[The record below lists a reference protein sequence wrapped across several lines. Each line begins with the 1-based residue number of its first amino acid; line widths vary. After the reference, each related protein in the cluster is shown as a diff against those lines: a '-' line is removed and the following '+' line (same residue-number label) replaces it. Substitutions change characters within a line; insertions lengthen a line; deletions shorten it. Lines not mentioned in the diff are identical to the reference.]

1 MPGGAAPW
9 YNAAVSATTDA
20 PRVGVNA
27 LLLSAAASYRSA
39 GVSGYIRRLL
49 TYLPEVAADLRLTA
63 FVPDGDLRLKTDLD
77 LRPVRGWDV
86 QQPLRRILWEQWAL
100 PQHVRRLG
108 LNLLHGPVSIA
119 PLLAG
124 CATVVT
130 IHDLTFLAYP
140 QAFPAAKRLYLR
152 SLVGRSARSARRVI
166 ASSYAT
172 AQDVVRR
179 LRVPP
184 ERVTV
189 VHLGV
194 DPEFTPAPAAEV
206 EAFRRRRGLP
216 QRFILHVGTLEP
228 RKNLVRLVE
237 AFSRLRRCA
246 DLADVRLVL
255 AGGKGWGYDPVFAAV
270 ERLGLGQ
277 EVLFPGY
284 VPDEELAWWY
294 RAATVFAYPSL
305 MEGFGLPVLEAL
317 ACGAVV
323 VTSAVSSMPEVAGDA
338 ALLVDPT
345 DVDAL
350 ADALQRALVDQELRA
365 ALRCRAVEQAQRFPW
380 RRTVAQTA
388 AVYRQVLGLPQPQGE
403 EP

>member
-1 MPGGAAPW
+1 MGI
-9 YNAAVSATTDA
+9 
-20 PRVGVNA
+20 NA

-49 TYLPEVAADLRLTA
+49 AYLPEVAPDLRFTA
-63 FVPDGDLRLKTDLD
+63 FVPDGDLRLSTPLP
-77 LRPVRGWDV
+77 LHRVRGWNV
-86 QQPLRRILWEQWAL
+86 EQPTRRILWEQWAL
-100 PQHVRRLG
+100 PQHTRRLG
-108 LNLLHGPVSIA
+108 LDLLHGPVSIT
-119 PLLAG
+119 PVLAG
-124 CATVVT
+124 CPTVVT

-140 QAFPAAKRLYLR
+140 EAFPAAKRLYLR
-152 SLVGRSARSARRVI
+152 SQVGRSARAARRVI
-166 ASSYAT
+166 ASSHAT

-194 DPEFTPAPAAEV
+194 DPEFTPAPADQV

-216 QRFILHVGTLEP
+216 DRFVLHVGTLEP

-237 AFSRLRRCA
+237 AFARLRQRCP

-255 AGGKGWGYDPVFAAV
+255 AGGKGWGYGPVFAAV
-270 ERLGLGQ
+270 ERLGLSRD
-277 EVLFPGY
+277 VLFPGY

-317 ACGAVV
+317 ACGGVV
-323 VTSAVSSMPEVAGDA
+323 VTSALSSMPEVAGDA

-350 ADALQRALVDQELRA
+350 ADALLQSLVNDELRA
-365 ALRCRAVEQAQRFPW
+365 ALRSRALVQAQRFPW
-380 RRTVAQTA
+380 RRAIAQTA
-388 AVYRQVLGLPQPQGE
+388 AVYRQVLGLPPAEGE
-403 EP
+403 DA